1 MPQMAKNV
9 QKLYIFDNYISI
21 NVTQKEIKLN

>member
-1 MPQMAKNV
+1 MPQMAKKFK
-9 QKLYIFDNYISI
+9 KLYIFDNYISI